1 MEEEPQG
8 DQSATIRINGSMFK
22 DHISSIVRVVGRVGQ
37 QIDGAERKELSLV
50 TSDDSVVQVLL
61 TTDTVFNEDDV
72 IEVIGT
78 VRNENSIEEVL
89 IVPFNK
95 QFGLSFVLEFPMI
108 QIILPLSL
116 IDMASYD
123 QALRLMHGPFKHLFQ

>member
-37 QIDGAERKELSLV
+37 QIDGAEGKELSLV
-50 TSDDSVVQVLL
+50 TSDNSVVQVLL
-61 TTDTVFNEDDV
+61 TTDSVFNEDDV

-78 VRNENSIEEVL
+78 VRNENSIQEVL

-95 QFGLSFVLEFPMI
+95 QFGLSFVFEFPMT
-108 QIILPLSL
+108 
-116 IDMASYD
+116 
-123 QALRLMHGPFKHLFQ
+123 